1 MKLKFLLFTTL
12 TLGIT
17 LGTLNAQD
25 IHYTLYN
32 MSPLTLN
39 PALTGAYQGTARAG
53 GIYRSQWSS
62 FLASNLYAT
71 PSFYVDAPI
80 IRGFRKNDWV
90 GVGMVAFNDVS
101 GSPKLRTTAQL
112 FSASYHLGLGKAGKT
127 VLTLGLQG
135 GGVTRFIG
143 DQYITEESLKGGGP
157 DADIK
162 EETKKYVDINAGLM
176 LRSAIDDASGFE
188 LGLAFSHVNQP
199 KYSFGGGD
207 EKKPMKIAAH
217 GKYENQLTD
226 KFSIAPTFLFQTTG
240 GANEIALQGW
250 GGYQFTPDY
259 KFNFGAGYRFGADV
273 QALLGLD
280 VKDNLRVAASYDI
293 NTSELNTVS
302 KGGGGFEVAAWY
314 IFKIYK
320 KPNVKPAILCP
331 QF

>member
-1 MKLKFLLFTTL
+1 MKFRLLLL
-12 TLGIT
+12 TLALVIT
-17 LGTLNAQD
+17 LGTLKAQD

-62 FLASNLYAT
+62 FLASNLFAT

-90 GVGMVAFNDVS
+90 GVGMVAINDVS

-112 FSASYHLGLGKAGKT
+112 FSLSYHLGLGKSGKT

-143 DQYITEESLKGGGP
+143 DDYVTGEFLETGQE
-157 DADIK
+157 DDDIK
-162 EETKKYVDINAGLM
+162 EETKKYVDINAGLL

-188 LGLAFSHVNQP
+188 LGLAFNHVNQP
-199 KYSFGGGD
+199 EYSFGEGD
-207 EKKPMKIAAH
+207 AKKPMKIAAH
-217 GKYENQLTD
+217 GRYENQLTD
-226 KFSIAPTFLFQTTG
+226 KWSVAPTFLYQTTG

-250 GGYQFTPDY
+250 GGYQFNPDY
-259 KFNFGAGYRFGADV
+259 KFNFGAGYRFGSDV

-280 VKDNLRVAASYDI
+280 VKQSLRIAASYDI
-293 NTSELNTVS
+293 NTSALSTVS
-302 KGGGGFEVAAWY
+302 KGGGGFEIAAWY